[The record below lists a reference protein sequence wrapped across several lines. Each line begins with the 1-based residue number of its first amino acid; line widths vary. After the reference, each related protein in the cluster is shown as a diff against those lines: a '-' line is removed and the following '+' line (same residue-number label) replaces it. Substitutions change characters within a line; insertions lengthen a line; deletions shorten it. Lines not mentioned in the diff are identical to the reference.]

1 MLDRID
7 MHLHLPR
14 MDMKTLQS
22 KQTDGES
29 SEVIKQRVT
38 QVRQIQIQRQNKF
51 NSELLSKELESHCEL
66 NDEQLNFLA
75 TVCEKLNMS
84 ARAYHRILRLA
95 RTIADMAGESA
106 INKIHLSEAI
116 GFRGLDRQ

>member
-38 QVRQIQIQRQNKF
+38 QVRQIQIQRQNKL
-51 NSELLSKELESHCEL
+51 NSELSSKELESHCKL

-95 RTIADMAGESA
+95 RTIADMAGETA

-116 GFRGLDRQ
+116 GFRGLDRG